1 MGHDIPSFHTSRR
14 FSCSI
19 ISHRIKANVIMKES
33 ISPQE
38 RILLAVII
46 FSGFCANSCYD
57 HHPEYH
63 IPDTVR
69 LLDKLLSALEE
80 SIEVK

>member
-1 MGHDIPSFHTSRR
+1 
-14 FSCSI
+14 
-19 ISHRIKANVIMKES
+19 MKER

-38 RILLAVII
+38 RRLLAVII
-46 FSGFCANSCYD
+46 FSGICANSRY
-57 HHPEYH
+57 HHNPEYD
-63 IPDTVR
+63 IPDVVR

>member
-1 MGHDIPSFHTSRR
+1 
-14 FSCSI
+14 
-19 ISHRIKANVIMKES
+19 MKES

-46 FSGFCANSCYD
+46 FSGFCANSSYS

-69 LLDKLLSALEE
+69 LLDKLLSAIEE

>member
-1 MGHDIPSFHTSRR
+1 
-14 FSCSI
+14 
-19 ISHRIKANVIMKES
+19 MKES

-46 FSGFCANSCYD
+46 FSGFCANSYY
-57 HHPEYH
+57 HYHPEYH

-80 SIEVK
+80 PIEVK

>member
-1 MGHDIPSFHTSRR
+1 
-14 FSCSI
+14 
-19 ISHRIKANVIMKES
+19 MKER

-38 RILLAVII
+38 RRLLAVII

-80 SIEVK
+80 PIEVK